1 MHGSAERILIGRIR
15 SADVQ
20 RGDAIVWLEPQEGGE
35 LVQMVLDGLGDDF
48 PSSGMTG
55 KDAFVGLQ
63 DHVVGSVRVTVIEDS
78 GRDYHKI
85 PGTW

>member
-1 MHGSAERILIGRIR
+1 
-15 SADVQ
+15 
-20 RGDAIVWLEPQEGGE
+20 
-35 LVQMVLDGLGDDF
+35 
-48 PSSGMTG
+48 MTG